1 LCIVIPHDSHFISD
15 SPSSFIEGEKISR
28 NAILAIRG
36 AAYSLKVSKDW
47 IKDRILLALDQ
58 APHHGYD
65 LLYSLPE
72 EARGLQLTTLYRWL
86 HAMES
91 EGLVESRKESGP
103 HGPDRRV
110 YRLGPRGE
118 TQLREIL
125 KDAIEIVLHFYD
137 AYRHSAVTYLH
148 DVLDVGTIERIEG
161 RILLA
166 SFPSFKERDM
176 ETVKYLAARNE
187 GAPLDIL
194 GDTSLVKRTETRFRE
209 MKGSIRDIASPNDR
223 FAEVWMSGVPERNDF
238 PQAIAEC
245 KRVLKVGGALRII
258 APFVFFEEPT
268 KPGLGEFIRVTS
280 THLYPELGV
289 VEGDDVGAVI
299 EANFTKCGAYET
311 FPGLVIFWAV
321 KT

>member
-1 LCIVIPHDSHFISD
+1 M
-15 SPSSFIEGEKISR
+15 
-28 NAILAIRG
+28 
-36 AAYSLKVSKDW
+36 KVSKDW
-47 IKDRILLALDQ
+47 IRDRILLALDQ

-65 LLYSLPE
+65 LINALPE

-86 HAMES
+86 HALES
-91 EGLVESRKESGP
+91 EGLVESRSESGP

-118 TQLREIL
+118 TQLRQIL
-125 KDAIEIVLHFYD
+125 RDAIEIVLHFYD
-137 AYRHSAVTYLH
+137 AYRHTAATYLH

-166 SFPSFKERDM
+166 SFPRFKERDM
-176 ETVKYLAARNE
+176 KTVEYLATRNE
-187 GAPLDIL
+187 DASLDIL
-194 GDTSLVKRTETRFRE
+194 GDSSMVKRAGVKYRE
-209 MKGSIRDIASPNDR
+209 MRGSICDIASPNER
-223 FAEVWMSGVPERNDF
+223 FAEVWFIGVPARNDL
-238 PQAIAEC
+238 PQAISEC
-245 KRVLKVGGALRII
+245 KRILKVGGALRIV
-258 APFVFFEEPT
+258 APFAFFEEPT

-289 VEGDDVGAVI
+289 VEGKDVGAVI
-299 EANFTKCGAYET
+299 EANFTQCGAYET

>member
-1 LCIVIPHDSHFISD
+1 M
-15 SPSSFIEGEKISR
+15 
-28 NAILAIRG
+28 
-36 AAYSLKVSKDW
+36 KVSKDW
-47 IKDRILLALDQ
+47 IRDRILLALDQ

-65 LLYSLPE
+65 LLNALPE

-86 HAMES
+86 HALES
-91 EGLVESRKESGP
+91 EGLVESRRESGP

-118 TQLREIL
+118 TQLRQTL
-125 KDAIEIVLHFYD
+125 RDAIEIVLHFYD
-137 AYRHSAVTYLH
+137 AYRHTAATYLH

-166 SFPSFKERDM
+166 SFPRFKERDM
-176 ETVKYLAARNE
+176 KTVDYLATRNE

-194 GDTSLVKRTETRFRE
+194 GDSSMVKQAGVKYRE
-209 MKGSIRDIASPNDR
+209 MRGNICDIASPNER
-223 FAEVWMSGVPERNDF
+223 FAEVWLIGVPARNDF
-238 PQAIAEC
+238 PQAISEC
-245 KRVLKVGGALRII
+245 KRILRVGGALRIV
-258 APFVFFEEPT
+258 APFAFFEEPT

-289 VEGDDVGAVI
+289 VEGNDVGAVI
-299 EANFTKCGAYET
+299 EANFTECGAYET

>member
-1 LCIVIPHDSHFISD
+1 LFIVIPHDSHFISY
-15 SPSSFIEGEKISR
+15 SPYQSEEEEKISR
-28 NAILAIRG
+28 NALLAIRG

-47 IKDRILLALDQ
+47 IKDRVLLALDQ

-65 LLYSLPE
+65 LLYALPE

-86 HAMES
+86 HGMES
-91 EGLVESRKESGP
+91 EGLVESRIESGP

-110 YRLGPRGE
+110 YRLGSRGE
-118 TQLREIL
+118 TRLREIL

-137 AYRHSAVTYLH
+137 AYRHSAATYLH

-161 RILLA
+161 RILLT
-166 SFPSFKERDM
+166 SFPRFKERDM
-176 ETVKYLAARNE
+176 KTVEYLSVRNE

-194 GDTSLVKRTETRFRE
+194 GDISLVKRTGIKFRE
-209 MKGSIRDIASPNDR
+209 TKGGICDIASPNNR

-258 APFVFFEEPT
+258 APFVFFEEPI

-299 EANFTKCGAYET
+299 EANFTQCGAYET

>member
-1 LCIVIPHDSHFISD
+1 M
-15 SPSSFIEGEKISR
+15 K
-28 NAILAIRG
+28 A
-36 AAYSLKVSKDW
+36 SKDW
-47 IKDRILLALDQ
+47 IKDRILLTLDH

-65 LLYSLPE
+65 LLHALPE

-110 YRLGPRGE
+110 YQLGPRGE
-118 TQLREIL
+118 TKLREIL

-137 AYRHSAVTYLH
+137 AYRHTAATYLH
-148 DVLDVGTIERIEG
+148 DVLDVGDIERIEG

-166 SFPSFKERDM
+166 SFPRFKERDM
-176 ETVKYLAARNE
+176 KTVQYLSTRQG
-187 GAPLDIL
+187 GAPIDII
-194 GDTSLVKRTETRFRE
+194 GDTSLVKRTGVRYRE
-209 MKGSIRDIASPNDR
+209 MKGDICDLASPNER
-223 FAEVWMSGVPERNDF
+223 FAEIWLNGAPERNIF
-238 PQAIAEC
+238 PQSIAEC
-245 KRVLKVGGALRII
+245 KRVLKSGGALRII
-258 APFVFFEEPT
+258 APFAFFNEPE

-289 VEGDDVGAVI
+289 VEGNDVGAVI

>member
-1 LCIVIPHDSHFISD
+1 M
-15 SPSSFIEGEKISR
+15 
-28 NAILAIRG
+28 
-36 AAYSLKVSKDW
+36 KVSKDW
-47 IKDRILLALDQ
+47 IKDRILLALDH

-65 LLYSLPE
+65 LLYALPG
-72 EARGLQLTTLYRWL
+72 EARELQLTTLYRWL
-86 HAMES
+86 HAMET

-118 TQLREIL
+118 TRLREIL

-137 AYRHSAVTYLH
+137 AYRHTAATYLH
-148 DVLDVGTIERIEG
+148 DVLDVVEIERIEG
-161 RILLA
+161 RVLLA
-166 SFPSFKERDM
+166 SFPLFKERDM
-176 ETVKYLAARNE
+176 KTVEYLATRHE
-187 GAPLDIL
+187 GSLLDIL
-194 GDTSLVKRTETRFRE
+194 GDTSIIKRTGIKYRE
-209 MKGSIRDIASPNDR
+209 MKGDICDIASPNER
-223 FAEVWMSGVPERNDF
+223 FAEVWLIGVPERKSF

-245 KRVLKVGGALRII
+245 KRVLKVGGALRIM
-258 APFVFFEEPT
+258 APFVFFDEPT

-299 EANFTKCGAYET
+299 EANFTECGAYET